1 MKINKQSLQAR
12 AVSIAKEKGVLPNVV
27 YARFFFDSFLSRLA
41 ISPFRDRFVLKGGL
55 YLSSLYGID
64 NRATVDIDFLL
75 SKMTLER
82 NSLVEAA
89 KAVCQIDVGDGVLFR
104 IVDISPIRP
113 EDLYGGFRLQ
123 IQGSLENV
131 RQVFDIDV
139 ATGDPIVPAVAPYE
153 YQCLVTKERLS
164 LLAYSLESV
173 VAEKMETFLAKGL
186 DNSRSKDLYDLYILG
201 KFERGKMDENVARK
215 AFQETCSYRSFEI
228 SKEKAKQI
236 SSAIKENALSQ
247 ERWARFTN
255 KSYAAGISYEEVM
268 TSIGDWLDFLME

>member
-1 MKINKQSLQAR
+1 MRINKQSLQAR

-55 YLSSLYGID
+55 YLSSLYVID

-89 KAVCQIDVGDGVLFR
+89 NAVCQIDVVDGVLFR

-139 ATGDPIVPAVAPYE
+139 ATGDPIVPAAAPYE

-201 KFERGKMDENVARK
+201 KFERGKMDEDVARK
-215 AFQETCSYRSFEI
+215 AFQETCSHRSFEI
-228 SKEKAKQI
+228 SKEKDKRI

-247 ERWARFTN
+247 ERWARFAN
-255 KSYAAGISYEEVM
+255 KSYAAGISDEEVM
-268 TSIGDWLDFLME
+268 ASIGDWLDFLME